1 MKKMNN
7 VSLRIQGKDIP
18 LSHILKTALTL
29 VLIAVCIP
37 VFSLANGIY
46 SAAGS
51 INIADKDSAVSQENL
66 DNFIQQD
73 TSSTLSDS
81 DEDIILDANAQ
92 MEAFFLENQEIV
104 KAVDDRIINI
114 LLIGCDANDYEGWL
128 RSDSMIILSID
139 LENGKVKLISLMR
152 DMRVKVAGSYDKL
165 NAAFAY
171 DSSGQLLLDTI
182 EENFLIHID
191 DFVCINYRA
200 FKDAVDAI
208 GGIYMTVD
216 EKDIKAFN
224 ECIYDETQHFTEP
237 GYQLLNG
244 TKALAYCQMRAV
256 GTDVGRTARQRMVM
270 TELLKMAK
278 DMSLFEMKD
287 LIEAVLPNLH
297 TNMSQGEL
305 FYLALQAVSMDGLS
319 IEQMRIPMDNTWSD
333 LVVDGRWYISF
344 DHRKNVEALHEMIF
358 GDLEADEENAETS
371 SSDAKTSDSDAGDNS
386 DE

>member
-1 MKKMNN
+1 MDKKNN
-7 VSLRIQGKDIP
+7 VSLRSGSGEIS
-18 LSHILKTALTL
+18 LSHILKTVFAFVLLAL
-29 VLIAVCIP
+29 CIP
-37 VFSLANGIY
+37 VFTTVNGLY

-51 INIADKDSAVSQENL
+51 ISIADNDPAISQENL
-66 DNFIQQD
+66 DSFIQDD
-73 TSSTLSDS
+73 TNDTLSDS
-81 DEDIILDANAQ
+81 DEDVILDANAQ
-92 MEAFFLENQEIV
+92 MEAFFLENQEVV

-114 LLIGCDANDYEGWL
+114 LLIGCDSNTYDGWL

-139 LENGKVKLISLMR
+139 LDNGKVKLISLMR

-200 FKDAVDAI
+200 FKDAVDAL
-208 GGIYMTVD
+208 GGIYMTVE

-237 GYQLLNG
+237 GYQHLNG

-256 GTDVGRTARQRMVM
+256 GSDVGRTARQRMVM

-319 IEQMRIPMDNTWSD
+319 VEQMRIPMDNTWED
-333 LVVDGRWYISF
+333 LIVDGRWYISF
-344 DHRKNVEALHEMIF
+344 NHRKNVDALHEMIF
-358 GDLEADEENAETS
+358 GDLEADAEAS
-371 SSDAKTSDSDAGDNS
+371 SSDAEASGSDAEEDSD
-386 DE
+386 E